1 MKYLILI
8 LVFLSLHL
16 QSFSQSEITT
26 ISEDCTDAYLMSI
39 KGKYK
44 QSGNIILPGV
54 QGSARLTAAQQQA
67 VLKRLDTVHQML
79 LSAYPVPTG
88 FEALWWKVLHPGDF
102 AGDINVKN
110 SIHIYTYQYRVEF
123 NSYACYA
130 NKPRDLFCC
139 EPGTSTFEVSV
150 NDFSYYGSSA
160 GGNEKMTINGL
171 RVYKRYPVKGT
182 WKGYEL
188 VHIGTLESTKRI
200 VLLHRPGELPYIPV
214 TRKQYLEFCLKY
226 LDEYMDEL
234 IKGMN
239 DMPEGNPEQKKIK
252 NQTIQRIVNNKKK
265 ILKRYE
271 DEMEKTKAA
280 NLLDSPA
287 FIKEVATIHE
297 GVPILT
303 TEEENGGML
312 FTHNP
317 AYIKKNLPK
326 NVAQF
331 IVVYWTWSE
340 FMPAGGAAG
349 KYYRKMLEE
358 NFAIEKLQAMIDK

>member
-1 MKYLILI
+1 MKHLILI
-8 LVFLSLHL
+8 LVFLNLLL
-16 QSFSQSEITT
+16 QSFSQIKT
-26 ISEDCTDAYLMSI
+26 ISVDCTDSYLLSL
-39 KGKYK
+39 KGKYE
-44 QSGNIILPGV
+44 QSNTIIGAGTISGLPAG
-54 QGSARLTAAQQQA
+54 QQQTM
-67 VLKRLDTVHQML
+67 LRRLDTVHQML
-79 LSAYPVPTG
+79 VKAYPVPTG
-88 FEALWWKVLHPGDF
+88 FEAAWWKALLPVSF
-102 AGDINVKN
+102 ATDLDGKKGIPVY
-110 SIHIYTYQYRVEF
+110 SYIYYVHF
-123 NSYACYA
+123 NSYGCYQ

-139 EPGTSTFEVSV
+139 EPGTSTFDVTV
-150 NDFSYYGSSA
+150 NDFGYYGSSA

-171 RVYKRYPVKGT
+171 RVFKRYPVKGS

-188 VHIGTLESTKRI
+188 VHIGDLESTKRV

-226 LDEYMDEL
+226 LDEFMDKL

-239 DMPEGNPEQKKIK
+239 DMPEATPEQKKIK
-252 NQTIQRIVNNKKK
+252 DETIQRIVNNKKK
-265 ILKRYE
+265 TLQRYE

-287 FIKEVATIHE
+287 IIKEVATIHE
-297 GVPILT
+297 GVPILS
-303 TEEENGGML
+303 TEEDNGGML
-312 FTHNP
+312 CTHNP

-331 IVVYWTWSE
+331 IVVRWTWSE

-358 NFAIEKLQAMIDK
+358 NFPIEKLQAMIDK